1 MYELDGDDIDGDVMG
16 DVMGDDEIV
25 GVVRRNPRTGR
36 KQLVQV
42 PKRSLA
48 LPQRSMALP
57 AKPGW
62 RKGQIAP
69 GVPGPSEGYVP
80 LPMSPQ
86 AGNGIF
92 TASLNQI
99 TFSGQ
104 LQKPFM
110 PKRLLV
116 STVRT
121 GTTAVGRCL
130 GVFYVGTDLQQA
142 EIAGWDLELV
152 GQATSFDTSL
162 GCVAAEPGVLIR
174 MVVNLSTVL
183 TTTDTIQLNML
194 ILGNIIH

>member
-1 MYELDGDDIDGDVMG
+1 MSYDIDGDDIEGDVMG
-16 DVMGDDEIV
+16 DVMGDDDVV
-25 GVVRRNPRTGR
+25 GIVRRNPRTGR
-36 KQLVQV
+36 KSVVKV
-42 PKRSLA
+42 PSRSLA
-48 LPQRSMALP
+48 LP
-57 AKPGW
+57 AKPSW

-69 GVPGPSEGYVP
+69 GVNGPQEGYVP

-121 GTTAVGRCL
+121 GTSAIGRCL

-142 EIAGWDLELV
+142 EIAGWDIELV

-162 GCVAAEPGVLIR
+162 GCNQAEPGVLIR

-183 TTTDTIQLNML
+183 TSTDTIQLNMML
-194 ILGNIIH
+194 LGNIVH